1 MGFRAPWL
9 TVTGSPAREKTPE
22 ERLTGGRERPDSGL
36 AEGWAMTRVV
46 IAAGREAIRL
56 ALRRA
61 LAAAGF
67 HIAAESSDATGAV
80 DAAARE
86 RPDVCVVDADL
97 PGGALLAAAAISRP
111 GPPPSVLVVDPDAT
125 DAEVRA
131 AKLAGASG
139 YLRGELDDDK
149 LADAVNDLADRQ

>member
-1 MGFRAPWL
+1 
-9 TVTGSPAREKTPE
+9 
-22 ERLTGGRERPDSGL
+22 
-36 AEGWAMTRVV
+36 MTRVV
-46 IAAGREAIRL
+46 IAAGREAFRL

-67 HIAAESSDATGAV
+67 HIAAESADAREAV

-97 PGGALLAAAAISRP
+97 PGGALLAAAAISQP
-111 GPPPSVLVVDPDAT
+111 GPPSSVLVVDAGGT

-131 AKLAGASG
+131 AELAGASG
-139 YLRGELDDDK
+139 YFRGELDQDK
-149 LADAVNDLADRQ
+149 LADAVNDLADRH